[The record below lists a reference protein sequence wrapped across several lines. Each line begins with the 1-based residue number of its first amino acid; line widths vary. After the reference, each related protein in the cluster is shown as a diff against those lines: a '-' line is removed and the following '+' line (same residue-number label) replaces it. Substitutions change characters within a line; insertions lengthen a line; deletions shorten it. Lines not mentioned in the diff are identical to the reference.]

1 MAGFIA
7 KFNPE
12 VARLIR
18 TSRRA
23 LRAQLPTAIE
33 IVYDNYNA
41 LAIGFGSTE
50 RASDAIVSQ

>member
-1 MAGFIA
+1 MIVSTPARQLAGFIA

-41 LAIGFGSTE
+41 LA
-50 RASDAIVSQ
+50 